1 MIFQGRYSHASDV
14 WSFGVLA
21 WELFAAF
28 SSGENL
34 PERTFSYHD
43 LLDHV
48 VKRLTLF
55 FYIPLDNKRSLKTS
69 LAITQ

>member
-1 MIFQGRYSHASDV
+1 MNFKGRYSHASDV

-34 PERTFSYHD
+34 PERTFPYHD
-43 LLDHV
+43 LLDYV

-55 FYIPLDNKRSLKTS
+55 LYIPLDNKNSLTTS
-69 LAITQ
+69 SALIQ